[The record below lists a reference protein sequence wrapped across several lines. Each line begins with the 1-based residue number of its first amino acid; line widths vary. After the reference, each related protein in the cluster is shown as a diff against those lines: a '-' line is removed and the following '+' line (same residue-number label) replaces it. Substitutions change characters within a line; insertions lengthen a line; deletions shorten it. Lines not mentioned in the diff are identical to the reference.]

1 MKKNSQAVLVAAT
14 LIIFG
19 SLTGEVMGATLF
31 TVANPYRHFQHQSEA
46 GGVWTEGFD
55 GCCFATSAGT
65 VAMSVAANN
74 AGITLN
80 GFTNTSEGAETFEEK
95 YKIGGTSGT
104 VVNGVS
110 VTGGVP
116 EWFDDG
122 KWIGAPWF
130 AGADAGNLRVK
141 DYYLADA
148 TWATIPATL
157 PTLRVVGSFALIDAV
172 APFRAGG
179 DVEWWDYHVIGV
191 HEFDFAARTM
201 KFTDSNKDRL
211 GAEWNP
217 PGGGYA
223 VGGAILT
230 GAGVLDNL
238 SWTAAG
244 VITNNSGAA
253 MDDEVLTSLRVL
265 YLVPE
270 PASVLLLGLGG
281 LGFVLRRSRIRAGV
295 GPGFRF

>member
-1 MKKNSQAVLVAAT
+1 MKRNSTVALVTAI
-14 LIIFG
+14 LITFG
-19 SLTGEVMGATLF
+19 SLTGGAMGAALF
-31 TVANPYRHFQHQSEA
+31 TIANPYRHFQHQSEA

-65 VAMSVAANN
+65 VAMSIADNN

-80 GFTNTSEGAETFEEK
+80 GFTNTSLGAETFEEK

-104 VVNGVS
+104 VVNGVT
-110 VTGGVP
+110 VNAGVP
-116 EWFDDG
+116 AWFDDG
-122 KWIGAPWF
+122 KWVGAPWF
-130 AGADAGNLRVK
+130 AGADAGKLRVK

-157 PTLRVVGSFALIDAV
+157 ATLNVVGAFGLIDEV
-172 APFRAGG
+172 APTKPN

-191 HEFDFAARTM
+191 HEFDFVARTM

-244 VITNNSGAA
+244 VITNNSGVG
-253 MDDEVLTSLRVL
+253 MDDEILTSLRVL

-270 PASVLLLGLGG
+270 PSSVLLLAFGA
-281 LGFVLRRSRIRAGV
+281 LGFVLRRSRIRTGV
-295 GPGFRF
+295 RPGFRF